1 MKLDANKMDQLREAK
16 GWTKTNLSIQ
26 AGVSDF
32 TLNSIRKG
40 KDVREATA
48 QCIAD
53 ALGVKLEDLLPEEE
67 GEGVVEGIVEPLELA
82 KEQPDPVQA
91 AQDPVQAAQDPAPST
106 EMPDAI
112 TQTLE
117 AVKDYG
123 EHEYQRGRSEM
134 CDLFLKAV
142 REAIERW
149 KENNEEEE

>member
-1 MKLDANKMDQLREAK
+1 MKIDINKLDQLREAK

-53 ALGVKLEDLLPEEE
+53 ALGVKVEDLLPEEE
-67 GEGVVEGIVEPLELA
+67 KQPEPEPERA
-82 KEQPDPVQA
+82 
-91 AQDPVQAAQDPAPST
+91 PAP
-106 EMPDAI
+106 ELPDAI

-123 EHEYQRGRSEM
+123 AHEYQRGRSEM

-142 REAIERW
+142 REAIDRW
-149 KENNEEEE
+149 TEANKEEE

>member
-1 MKLDANKMDQLREAK
+1 MKIDINKLDQLREAK

-26 AGVSDF
+26 SGVSDY
-32 TLNSIRKG
+32 TLNAIRKG
-40 KDVREATA
+40 KDCREVTA

-53 ALGVKLEDLLPEEE
+53 ALGVPLKDILVQEEKQPEK
-67 GEGVVEGIVEPLELA
+67 VMEPERA
-82 KEQPDPVQA
+82 
-91 AQDPVQAAQDPAPST
+91 PAP
-106 EMPDAI
+106 ELPDAI

-142 REAIERW
+142 REAIDRW
-149 KENNEEEE
+149 TEANKEEE

>member
-1 MKLDANKMDQLREAK
+1 MKIDINKLDQLREAK

-53 ALGVKLEDLLPEEE
+53 ALGVKMEDLLLEEE
-67 GEGVVEGIVEPLELA
+67 KQPEPEPEQALAPEL
-82 KEQPDPVQA
+82 
-91 AQDPVQAAQDPAPST
+91 
-106 EMPDAI
+106 PDAI

-117 AVKDYG
+117 AVKEYG

-142 REAIERW
+142 REAIDRW
-149 KENNEEEE
+149 TEVNEEGEG

>member
-1 MKLDANKMDQLREAK
+1 MKIDINKLDQLREAK

-40 KDVREATA
+40 KDVREATV

-53 ALGVKLEDLLPEEE
+53 ALGVKVEDLLLEEE
-67 GEGVVEGIVEPLELA
+67 KQPEPEPEPEQEQATAPEL
-82 KEQPDPVQA
+82 
-91 AQDPVQAAQDPAPST
+91 
-106 EMPDAI
+106 PDAI

-117 AVKDYG
+117 AVKGYG

-142 REAIERW
+142 REAIDRW
-149 KENNEEEE
+149 TEVNEEEE

>member
-1 MKLDANKMDQLREAK
+1 MKIDFNKLDQLREAR
-16 GWTKTNLSIQ
+16 GWTKTNLSIE
-26 AGVSDF
+26 AGVSEF
-32 TLNSIRKG
+32 TLRNIRKG
-40 KDVREATA
+40 EDVREATA

-53 ALGVKLEDLLPEEE
+53 GLGV
-67 GEGVVEGIVEPLELA
+67 PLGDILA
-82 KEQPDPVQA
+82 KEEAPVQE
-91 AQDPVQAAQDPAPST
+91 PVQEPA
-106 EMPDAI
+106 PDAI

-117 AVKDYG
+117 VVKDYG

>member
-32 TLNSIRKG
+32 TLNGIRKG
-40 KDVREATA
+40 KDVRDATA

-67 GEGVVEGIVEPLELA
+67 GRAVEGIAEPLELS
-82 KEQPDPVQA
+82 KEQT
-91 AQDPVQAAQDPAPST
+91 DPVQAAQDPASYT

-117 AVKDYG
+117 AVKGYG

-134 CDLFLKAV
+134 CDLFLRAV
-142 REAIERW
+142 REAIDRW
-149 KENNEEEE
+149 TEVNDYEN

>member
-1 MKLDANKMDQLREAK
+1 MKIDINKLDQLREAK
-16 GWTKTNLSIQ
+16 GWAKTNLSIQ

-32 TLNSIRKG
+32 TLNAIRKG
-40 KDVREATA
+40 KDVRDATA

-53 ALGVKLEDLLPEEE
+53 ALGVKVEDLLPEEE
-67 GEGVVEGIVEPLELA
+67 KQPEPEPEQDTAPEL
-82 KEQPDPVQA
+82 
-91 AQDPVQAAQDPAPST
+91 
-106 EMPDAI
+106 PDAI

-142 REAIERW
+142 REAIDRLTEV
-149 KENNEEEE
+149 NEEEE

>member
-1 MKLDANKMDQLREAK
+1 MKLDYKKITTLMARQSMSRPEFLDR
-16 GWTKTNLSIQ
+16 
-26 AGVSDF
+26 AGISDF
-32 TLNSIRKG
+32 TIRSIAKG
-40 KDVREATA
+40 KGCRSQTA
-48 QCIAD
+48 QVIAE
-53 ALGVKLEDLLPEEE
+53 ALGCTMEDILADEEE
-67 GEGVVEGIVEPLELA
+67 A
-82 KEQPDPVQA
+82 PVQE
-91 AQDPVQAAQDPAPST
+91 PA
-106 EMPDAI
+106 PDAI